1 MTLAF
6 VVRGFVRF
14 WHQTRTSGPRLRL
27 VRLSPAI
34 AATATAGLFAAKAPI

>member
-14 WHQTRTSGPRLRL
+14 WHFSD
-27 VRLSPAI
+27 V
-34 AATATAGLFAAKAPI
+34 AGLTDDVGSWG

>member
-14 WHQTRTSGPRLRL
+14 WPILLKKTS
-27 VRLSPAI
+27 V
-34 AATATAGLFAAKAPI
+34 ATQRDQ